1 MSDTQKSLLV
11 RLSDLQAEI
20 DRLKLDIK
28 KTEKPKGTKTDANSN

>member
-1 MSDTQKSLLV
+1 MSDTQKQLLV

-28 KTEKPKGTKTDANSN
+28 KPEKPKENQTNAE